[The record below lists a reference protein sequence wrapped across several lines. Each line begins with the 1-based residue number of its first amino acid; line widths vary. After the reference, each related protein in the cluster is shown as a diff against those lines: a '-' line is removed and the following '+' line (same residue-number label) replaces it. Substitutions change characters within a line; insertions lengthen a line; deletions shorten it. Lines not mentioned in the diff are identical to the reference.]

1 MNRLLLSTSLAL
13 ALSGS
18 VALAQQAQQSET
30 PAPAAK
36 YHASNPQ
43 RETARLSKKLNL
55 SADQS
60 AKLEPI
66 LADRD
71 QKIAALKNNT
81 TIAPVVMQQQ
91 MKAIHQQTR
100 QQLST
105 VLTPDQLQQMK
116 AHHGHGAPTQT
127 QPLTNPQT
135 NPPNPQAGL

>member
-1 MNRLLLSTSLAL
+1 MQHLENNLLVQIIHNPHRILHPIRALLSIQDSQPSPSPRIRPAPGWRFTIERNISCTKCSFLQTAAIEAATGAPMNRLLLSTSLAL

-36 YHASNPQ
+36 HHAPNPQ

-66 LADRD
+66 LA
-71 QKIAALKNNT
+71 
-81 TIAPVVMQQQ
+81 
-91 MKAIHQQTR
+91 
-100 QQLST
+100 
-105 VLTPDQLQQMK
+105 
-116 AHHGHGAPTQT
+116 
-127 QPLTNPQT
+127 
-135 NPPNPQAGL
+135 